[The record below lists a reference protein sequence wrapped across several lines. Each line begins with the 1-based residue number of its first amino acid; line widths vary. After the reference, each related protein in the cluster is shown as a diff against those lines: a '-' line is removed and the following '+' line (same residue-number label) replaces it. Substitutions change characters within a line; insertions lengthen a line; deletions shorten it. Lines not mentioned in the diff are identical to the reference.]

1 MVGKTQQYR
10 SCAGRLQL
18 HHGSLKTGRAI
29 CRAGP
34 TQSHDSLLPPH
45 SICLFLQP
53 SLVQPQVYWLHL
65 IFKSSLFSIWPPLT
79 CCLPSSLPPPPPL
92 SLQMA
97 SSLSLCTHGLSPS
110 ASSLLLQLIPPQQ
123 TSISRW
129 SSDLS
134 DPSLIDPLCCSLNLI
149 PHTTKTSIYLLN
161 SQSLDCTQ
169 TERSQAEPLSLRL
182 SHDIVLQEV

>member
-1 MVGKTQQYR
+1 MGVQSSVELLWFSVSSVCCSTAGGRCGPGSVTTQSQFMVGKTQQYW

-79 CCLPSSLPPPPPL
+79 CCLPSSLLPPPSSPSVTSDGFISFSLHSWPL
-92 SLQMA
+92 SFCLLSA
-97 SSLSLCTHGLSPS
+97 PSADSPTTDFYLSLVFR
-110 ASSLLLQLIPPQQ
+110 SL
-123 TSISRW
+123 
-129 SSDLS
+129 
-134 DPSLIDPLCCSLNLI
+134 
-149 PHTTKTSIYLLN
+149 
-161 SQSLDCTQ
+161 
-169 TERSQAEPLSLRL
+169 
-182 SHDIVLQEV
+182 